1 MREYSD
7 VVIVGAGASG
17 LMAGALLSREGLLVT
32 ILDKND
38 RAAKKLRATGNG
50 RCNFT
55 NLNMNPGCFFGRKD
69 FIEEVLTEN
78 TPEDMI
84 KQFEEFGVY
93 AREKDGYVYP
103 YSNQAVTVTSA
114 LIEECRGCELLLDT
128 KAGRIVPPEADNPW
142 YEVRTTKGIL
152 RCHQVILACGGSAA
166 RELGGSSDGYRL
178 ARKLGHTVTE
188 IYPALAPLK
197 TKENGSRYQ
206 NPGMFFTGG
215 FGKVLSGGNRRDTDY
230 KRRSV
235 RHTGISVV
243 CCGSKGFR
251 RR

>member
-142 YEVRTTKGIL
+142 YEVLTTIGIL
-152 RCHQVILACGGSAA
+152 RCHLVILACGGSAA
-166 RELGGSSDGYRL
+166 R
-178 ARKLGHTVTE
+178 
-188 IYPALAPLK
+188 
-197 TKENGSRYQ
+197 
-206 NPGMFFTGG
+206 
-215 FGKVLSGGNRRDTDY
+215 VL
-230 KRRSV
+230 
-235 RHTGISVV
+235 
-243 CCGSKGFR
+243 
-251 RR
+251 